1 MRRGLCVATVWAALL
16 LVGCGGGSTPPPVI
30 GISVSPS
37 TVTLAPGSSQVFK
50 ATVINTTNT
59 TVTWQVNNVDGG
71 NNKVGTISTFGV
83 YVAPAT
89 EPTPPTVNVK
99 AISQADPTKS
109 ARALVTIGQP
119 AGAANQQMQSLPIKL
134 GTSGGDSLDLTKS
147 GTTITCCSGTLG
159 SLLERAGIFYIL
171 SNNHVLARS
180 DQAKAGEPVT
190 QPGLV
195 DTNCSPATPVA
206 NLTQFVQLPE
216 GGTSAAPKTGTVDA
230 AIAQI
235 ISGAVDTSGSILELG
250 TASSTPDVPN
260 PAPPASTTIAPLIGM
275 GVAKAGRSSGLTC
288 SSISSINTAVD
299 ISYTTSCSGGTTF
312 YVRFDNQI
320 VISGASFSAAGDSG
334 SLVVNSKTA
343 QPVGLLYG
351 GDSTSTVANPIS
363 AVLSAL
369 TDSKGNVPAIV
380 GGALHAI
387 VCPTVAGAAPA
398 AEQTTV
404 PLAATEVAH
413 ATEVSNRYATRLMA
427 HPEVAGIAVG
437 RSEDAPSSAAVVIY
451 VKSLPQPGAFP
462 AQLDGVR
469 TRIVALSGMPT
480 GSTSGAPM
488 PAIPVSET
496 EVARVASVKENQA
509 EQLMRGNAAIFGVG
523 VGASEDSPG
532 EAALVLFVDRDMS
545 YAAPAVLE
553 GARTQVVRTDRFR
566 AWGWNEHE
574 QQPACHAVSFAKDK
588 QMLAPSIPGRGNAL
602 DPARHLIE

>member
-1 MRRGLCVATVWAALL
+1 M
-16 LVGCGGGSTPPPVI
+16 
-30 GISVSPS
+30 
-37 TVTLAPGSSQVFK
+37 FK

-59 TVTWQVNNVDGG
+59 TVTWQVNNINGG
-71 NNKVGTISTFGV
+71 NAKVGTISTFGV
-83 YVAPAT
+83 YVAPPT

-99 AISQADPTKS
+99 ATSQADTTKS

-119 AGAANQQMQSLPIKL
+119 AGAANQQMQSLPIKM
-134 GTSGGDSLDLTKS
+134 GTSGGNSLDLTKS

-159 SLLERAGIFYIL
+159 SLVERAGTFYIL

-180 DQAKAGEPVT
+180 DQAKPGEPVA

-195 DTNCSPATPVA
+195 DSNCSPATPVA

-216 GGTSAAPKTGTVDA
+216 GGTSTAPKTGTVDA

-260 PAPPASTTIAPLIGM
+260 PAPPASTAIAPLIGM

-312 YVRFDNQI
+312 YVEYNNQI

-351 GDSTSTVANPIS
+351 GDSSSTVANPIG
-363 AVLSAL
+363 AVLGAL
-369 TDSKGNVPAIV
+369 TDSKGNVPTIV
-380 GGALHAI
+380 GGGLHAV

-398 AEQTTV
+398 AEQTTA
-404 PLAATEVAH
+404 PLAATKIAQ
-413 ATEVSNRYATRLMA
+413 ATEVSNRYATRLLA
-427 HPEVAGIAVG
+427 NPAVAGIVVG
-437 RSEDAPSSAAVVIY
+437 RSEDEPGSAAVVIY
-451 VKSLPQPGAFP
+451 VKSLPQASAFP

-469 TRIVALSGMPT
+469 TRIV
-480 GSTSGAPM
+480 
-488 PAIPVSET
+488 PVSAAEANT
-496 EVARVASVKENQA
+496 NSMARGSAASVSESEVARVASVKEQHA
-509 EQLMRGNAAIFGVG
+509 EQLMRGNRAIFGVG
-523 VGASEDSPG
+523 VGASKDSPG
-532 EAALVLFVDRDMS
+532 EAVLVLFVDKDMS
-545 YAAPAVLE
+545 YTAPAVLD
-553 GARTQVVRTDRFR
+553 GARTQVIRTDRFR

-574 QQPACHAVSFAKDK
+574 QPRACRAASFAKDK
-588 QMLAPSIPGRGNAL
+588 QLLAPSSFRRGSGL
-602 DPARHLIE
+602 DAARHLIE